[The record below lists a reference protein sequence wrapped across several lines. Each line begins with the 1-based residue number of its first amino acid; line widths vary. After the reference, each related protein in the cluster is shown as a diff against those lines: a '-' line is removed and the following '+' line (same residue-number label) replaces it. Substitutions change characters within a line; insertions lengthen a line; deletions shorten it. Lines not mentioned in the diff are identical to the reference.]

1 MAAMTAKRRVLVA
14 AAAIHLALA
23 GLYAW
28 HIPAEVF
35 VPRQLDR
42 WIGIYGSFSGV
53 RHHFDFFA
61 PSVSTQA
68 RVDFRIFGADGSV
81 RHVRLDTPSGD
92 ANTRISLMTT
102 FYSYADARE
111 TLLRE
116 WARFML
122 RRHPQAVAVESRI
135 EALDIPTLAQIA
147 AGGAQPRWIELGRA
161 TVRRGEEPA
170 R

>member
-1 MAAMTAKRRVLVA
+1 MTAKRKALVA

-23 GLYAW
+23 AVYAG

-35 VPRQLDR
+35 LPRQLDR

-68 RVDFRIFGADGSV
+68 RVSFRIFAADGSV
-81 RHVRLDTPSGD
+81 HHVYLATPSSE
-92 ANTRISLMTT
+92 ANNRIALMLT
-102 FYSYADARE
+102 FYAYADSRD

-122 RRHPQAVAVESRI
+122 RSDPRAVAVESRI
-135 EALDIPTLAQIA
+135 EALEIPPLAQIA
-147 AGGAQPRWIELGRA
+147 KDGAQPRWVEMGRT
-161 TVRRGEEPA
+161 TVRKGDEPA